1 MKKNLFRKC
10 AAMVACAAMSMMM
23 VTGCNSNTAGNNATD
38 GTTTGSNAASIQQT
52 EQETTKTAEADKKLS
67 GTISLAGSTS
77 MQKLADALAETFMEA
92 NSGVTVTVEYSGSS
106 AGIESL
112 LNGSCDIGDASRN
125 LKDSE
130 KSGGAVENIVAI
142 DGIAVI
148 VDKNNTVAG
157 LTKQQLS
164 DIYTGAVTNWSEVGG
179 SDTPIVVV
187 GREAGSGTRG
197 AFEEILK
204 VEDACKYAVECDST
218 GAAMAKVASTEG
230 AIGYVS
236 LGSLNDTVKALK
248 IDGEEAT
255 EQNIKDGKY
264 KICRPFNIATKKG
277 ADNELA
283 KDFISYIMSK
293 EGQQVISD
301 NGYIGDDS
309 AEAYAGTKPS
319 GKVVVGGSS
328 SVSPV
333 MEKLIEAYKKVNT
346 GAAIEL
352 QTTDSTTCMTSAID
366 GSYDIGMASRELQD
380 DEKDKL
386 DSQAIATDG
395 IAVIVNKNNTTDEL
409 SSDQVKDIYTG
420 NAVAWDE
427 VVK

>member
-1 MKKNLFRKC
+1 MRKNLFKKLV
-10 AAMVACAAMSMMM
+10 AMAACAAMSVVMM
-23 VTGCNSNTAGNNATD
+23 TGCNSSSESDSTTAGSST
-38 GTTTGSNAASIQQT
+38 GSTTTAAQTTTEAAS
-52 EQETTKTAEADKKLS
+52 KTDSNKSLS

-112 LNGSCDIGDASRN
+112 LGGSCDIGDASRN

-130 KSGGAVENIVAI
+130 KEGGAVENIVAI

-164 DIYTGAVTNWSEVGG
+164 DIYTGVITNWSEVGG
-179 SDTPIVVV
+179 SDTPVVVV

-236 LGSLNDTVKALK
+236 LDVLDDSVNALK
-248 IDGEEAT
+248 LDEVEPT
-255 EQNIKDGKY
+255 SDNIVAGTY
-264 KICRPFNIATKKG
+264 FLCRPFVMATKG
-277 ADNELA
+277 EISEQSELVQA
-283 KDFISYIMSK
+283 FFDFVKSD
-293 EGQQVISD
+293 EG
-301 NGYIGDDS
+301 
-309 AEAYAGTKPS
+309 
-319 GKVVVGGSS
+319 
-328 SVSPV
+328 
-333 MEKLIEAYKKVNT
+333 
-346 GAAIEL
+346 
-352 QTTDSTTCMTSAID
+352 
-366 GSYDIGMASRELQD
+366 R
-380 DEKDKL
+380 
-386 DSQAIATDG
+386 
-395 IAVIVNKNNTTDEL
+395 AVIK
-409 SSDQVKDIYTG
+409 
-420 NAVAWDE
+420 AVGLITAE
-427 VVK
+427 

>member
-38 GTTTGSNAASIQQT
+38 GTTTGSNAASTQQT

-179 SDTPIVVV
+179 RDTPIVVV

-204 VEDACKYAVECDST
+204 VEDTCKYAVECDST

-236 LGSLNDTVKALK
+236 LDVLDDSVNALNLDDVAPTS
-248 IDGEEAT
+248 D
-255 EQNIKDGKY
+255 NIVPGTY
-264 KICRPFNIATKKG
+264 FLCRPFVMATKG
-277 ADNELA
+277 EISEQNELVQA
-283 KDFISYIMSK
+283 FFDFLKSD
-293 EGQQVISD
+293 EGK
-301 NGYIGDDS
+301 
-309 AEAYAGTKPS
+309 A
-319 GKVVVGGSS
+319 
-328 SVSPV
+328 
-333 MEKLIEAYKKVNT
+333 
-346 GAAIEL
+346 
-352 QTTDSTTCMTSAID
+352 
-366 GSYDIGMASRELQD
+366 
-380 DEKDKL
+380 
-386 DSQAIATDG
+386 
-395 IAVIVNKNNTTDEL
+395 
-409 SSDQVKDIYTG
+409 
-420 NAVAWDE
+420 
-427 VVK
+427 VVKAVGLITVD

>member
-38 GTTTGSNAASIQQT
+38 GTTKGSNAASTQQT
-52 EQETTKTAEADKKLS
+52 EQDTTKTAEADKKLS

-236 LGSLNDTVKALK
+236 LDVLDDSVNALNLDDVAPTS
-248 IDGEEAT
+248 D
-255 EQNIKDGKY
+255 NIVAGTY
-264 KICRPFNIATKKG
+264 FLCRPFVMATKG
-277 ADNELA
+277 ELSEQNELVQA
-283 KDFISYIMSK
+283 FFNFLKSD
-293 EGQQVISD
+293 EGK
-301 NGYIGDDS
+301 
-309 AEAYAGTKPS
+309 A
-319 GKVVVGGSS
+319 
-328 SVSPV
+328 
-333 MEKLIEAYKKVNT
+333 
-346 GAAIEL
+346 
-352 QTTDSTTCMTSAID
+352 
-366 GSYDIGMASRELQD
+366 
-380 DEKDKL
+380 
-386 DSQAIATDG
+386 
-395 IAVIVNKNNTTDEL
+395 
-409 SSDQVKDIYTG
+409 
-420 NAVAWDE
+420 
-427 VVK
+427 VVKAVGLITVD

>member
-1 MKKNLFRKC
+1 MRKNLFRKC

-38 GTTTGSNAASIQQT
+38 GTTTGSNAASTQQT

-130 KSGGAVENIVAI
+130 KESGAVENIVAI

-148 VDKNNTVAG
+148 VDKNNDVAG

-236 LGSLNDTVKALK
+236 LDVLDDSVNALNLDDVAPTS
-248 IDGEEAT
+248 D
-255 EQNIKDGKY
+255 NIVAGTY
-264 KICRPFNIATKKG
+264 FLCRPFVMATKG
-277 ADNELA
+277 EISGQNELVQA
-283 KDFISYIMSK
+283 FFDFLKSD
-293 EGQQVISD
+293 EGK
-301 NGYIGDDS
+301 
-309 AEAYAGTKPS
+309 A
-319 GKVVVGGSS
+319 
-328 SVSPV
+328 
-333 MEKLIEAYKKVNT
+333 
-346 GAAIEL
+346 
-352 QTTDSTTCMTSAID
+352 
-366 GSYDIGMASRELQD
+366 
-380 DEKDKL
+380 
-386 DSQAIATDG
+386 
-395 IAVIVNKNNTTDEL
+395 
-409 SSDQVKDIYTG
+409 
-420 NAVAWDE
+420 
-427 VVK
+427 VVKAVGLITVD

>member
-1 MKKNLFRKC
+1 MRKNLFRKC
-10 AAMVACAAMSMMM
+10 AAMAACAAMSLMM

-38 GTTTGSNAASIQQT
+38 GTTTGSNAASTQQT

-148 VDKNNTVAG
+148 VDRNNTVAG

-204 VEDACKYAVECDST
+204 VEDACRYAVECDST

-236 LGSLNDTVKALK
+236 LDVLDDSVNALNLDDVAPTS
-248 IDGEEAT
+248 D
-255 EQNIKDGKY
+255 NIVAGTY
-264 KICRPFNIATKKG
+264 FLCRPFVMATKG
-277 ADNELA
+277 EISGQNELVQA
-283 KDFISYIMSK
+283 FFDFLKSD
-293 EGQQVISD
+293 EGK
-301 NGYIGDDS
+301 
-309 AEAYAGTKPS
+309 A
-319 GKVVVGGSS
+319 
-328 SVSPV
+328 
-333 MEKLIEAYKKVNT
+333 
-346 GAAIEL
+346 
-352 QTTDSTTCMTSAID
+352 
-366 GSYDIGMASRELQD
+366 
-380 DEKDKL
+380 
-386 DSQAIATDG
+386 
-395 IAVIVNKNNTTDEL
+395 
-409 SSDQVKDIYTG
+409 
-420 NAVAWDE
+420 
-427 VVK
+427 VVKAVGLVTVD

>member
-1 MKKNLFRKC
+1 MRKNLFRKC

-38 GTTTGSNAASIQQT
+38 GTTTGSAATTTQQT
-52 EQETTKTAEADKKLS
+52 EQETTKTVEADKKLS

-236 LGSLNDTVKALK
+236 LDVLDDSVNALNLDDVAPTS
-248 IDGEEAT
+248 D
-255 EQNIKDGKY
+255 NIVAGTY
-264 KICRPFNIATKKG
+264 FLCRPFVMATKG
-277 ADNELA
+277 EISGQNELVQA
-283 KDFISYIMSK
+283 FFDFLKSD
-293 EGQQVISD
+293 EGK
-301 NGYIGDDS
+301 
-309 AEAYAGTKPS
+309 A
-319 GKVVVGGSS
+319 
-328 SVSPV
+328 
-333 MEKLIEAYKKVNT
+333 
-346 GAAIEL
+346 
-352 QTTDSTTCMTSAID
+352 
-366 GSYDIGMASRELQD
+366 
-380 DEKDKL
+380 
-386 DSQAIATDG
+386 
-395 IAVIVNKNNTTDEL
+395 
-409 SSDQVKDIYTG
+409 
-420 NAVAWDE
+420 
-427 VVK
+427 VVKAVGLITVD

>member
-1 MKKNLFRKC
+1 MRKNLFRKC

-23 VTGCNSNTAGNNATD
+23 VTGCNSNSAGN
-38 GTTTGSNAASIQQT
+38 GTTGTTQGSTTGSAATTTQQT

-77 MQKLADALAETFMEA
+77 MQKLAETFMEA

-204 VEDACKYAVECDST
+204 VEDACRYAVECDST

-236 LGSLNDTVKALK
+236 LDVLDDSVNALNLDDVAPTS
-248 IDGEEAT
+248 D
-255 EQNIKDGKY
+255 NIVAGTY
-264 KICRPFNIATKKG
+264 FLCRPFVMATKG
-277 ADNELA
+277 EISEQNELVQA
-283 KDFISYIMSK
+283 FFDFLKSD
-293 EGQQVISD
+293 EGK
-301 NGYIGDDS
+301 
-309 AEAYAGTKPS
+309 A
-319 GKVVVGGSS
+319 
-328 SVSPV
+328 
-333 MEKLIEAYKKVNT
+333 
-346 GAAIEL
+346 
-352 QTTDSTTCMTSAID
+352 
-366 GSYDIGMASRELQD
+366 
-380 DEKDKL
+380 
-386 DSQAIATDG
+386 
-395 IAVIVNKNNTTDEL
+395 
-409 SSDQVKDIYTG
+409 
-420 NAVAWDE
+420 
-427 VVK
+427 VVKAVGLITVD

>member
-1 MKKNLFRKC
+1 MRKNLFKKLV
-10 AAMVACAAMSMMM
+10 AMAACAAMSVVMM
-23 VTGCNSNTAGNNATD
+23 TGCNSKTSSDNSTSGSTS
-38 GTTTGSNAASIQQT
+38 GTTPEVVTTT
-52 EQETTKTAEADKKLS
+52 EAPSKTENKNLS

-112 LNGSCDIGDASRN
+112 LGGSCDIGDASRN

-130 KSGGAVENIVAI
+130 KEGGAVENIVAI

-148 VDKNNTVAG
+148 VDKSNSVAG

-164 DIYTGAVTNWSEVGG
+164 DIYTGAITNWSEVGG

-236 LGSLNDTVKALK
+236 LDVLDDSVNALK
-248 IDGEEAT
+248 LDEVEPT
-255 EQNIKDGKY
+255 SDNIVAGTY
-264 KICRPFNIATKKG
+264 FLCRPFVMATKG
-277 ADNELA
+277 EISEQSELVQA
-283 KDFISYIMSK
+283 FFDFVKSD
-293 EGQQVISD
+293 EG
-301 NGYIGDDS
+301 
-309 AEAYAGTKPS
+309 K
-319 GKVVVGGSS
+319 
-328 SVSPV
+328 
-333 MEKLIEAYKKVNT
+333 
-346 GAAIEL
+346 
-352 QTTDSTTCMTSAID
+352 
-366 GSYDIGMASRELQD
+366 
-380 DEKDKL
+380 
-386 DSQAIATDG
+386 
-395 IAVIVNKNNTTDEL
+395 AVIK
-409 SSDQVKDIYTG
+409 
-420 NAVAWDE
+420 AVGLITAE
-427 VVK
+427 

>member
-1 MKKNLFRKC
+1 MRKNLFRKC

-23 VTGCNSNTAGNNATD
+23 VTGCNSNSAGN
-38 GTTTGSNAASIQQT
+38 GTTGTTQGSTTGSAATTTQQT

-130 KSGGAVENIVAI
+130 KEGGAVENIVAI

-204 VEDACKYAVECDST
+204 VEDTCKYAVECDST

-236 LGSLNDTVKALK
+236 LDVLDDSVNALNLDDVAPTS
-248 IDGEEAT
+248 D
-255 EQNIKDGKY
+255 NIVAGTY
-264 KICRPFNIATKKG
+264 FLCRPFVMATKG
-277 ADNELA
+277 EISGQNELVQA
-283 KDFISYIMSK
+283 FFDFLKSD
-293 EGQQVISD
+293 EGK
-301 NGYIGDDS
+301 
-309 AEAYAGTKPS
+309 A
-319 GKVVVGGSS
+319 
-328 SVSPV
+328 
-333 MEKLIEAYKKVNT
+333 
-346 GAAIEL
+346 
-352 QTTDSTTCMTSAID
+352 
-366 GSYDIGMASRELQD
+366 
-380 DEKDKL
+380 
-386 DSQAIATDG
+386 
-395 IAVIVNKNNTTDEL
+395 
-409 SSDQVKDIYTG
+409 
-420 NAVAWDE
+420 
-427 VVK
+427 VVKAVGLITVD

>member
-23 VTGCNSNTAGNNATD
+23 VTGCNSNSAGNNATD
-38 GTTTGSNAASIQQT
+38 GTTTGSNAASTQQT

-204 VEDACKYAVECDST
+204 VEDTCKYAVECDST

-236 LGSLNDTVKALK
+236 LDVLDDSVNALNLDDVAPTS
-248 IDGEEAT
+248 D
-255 EQNIKDGKY
+255 NIVAGTY
-264 KICRPFNIATKKG
+264 FLCRPFVMATKG
-277 ADNELA
+277 EISGQNELVQA
-283 KDFISYIMSK
+283 FFDFLKSD
-293 EGQQVISD
+293 EGK
-301 NGYIGDDS
+301 
-309 AEAYAGTKPS
+309 A
-319 GKVVVGGSS
+319 
-328 SVSPV
+328 
-333 MEKLIEAYKKVNT
+333 
-346 GAAIEL
+346 
-352 QTTDSTTCMTSAID
+352 
-366 GSYDIGMASRELQD
+366 
-380 DEKDKL
+380 
-386 DSQAIATDG
+386 
-395 IAVIVNKNNTTDEL
+395 
-409 SSDQVKDIYTG
+409 
-420 NAVAWDE
+420 
-427 VVK
+427 VVKAVGLITVD

>member
-1 MKKNLFRKC
+1 MRKNLFRKC

-38 GTTTGSNAASIQQT
+38 GTTTGSNAASTQQT

-148 VDKNNTVAG
+148 VDRNNTVAG

-236 LGSLNDTVKALK
+236 LDVLDDSVNALK
-248 IDGEEAT
+248 LDEVEPT
-255 EQNIKDGKY
+255 SDNIVAGTY
-264 KICRPFNIATKKG
+264 FLCRPFVMATKG
-277 ADNELA
+277 EISEQSELVQA
-283 KDFISYIMSK
+283 FFDFVKSD
-293 EGQQVISD
+293 EG
-301 NGYIGDDS
+301 
-309 AEAYAGTKPS
+309 K
-319 GKVVVGGSS
+319 
-328 SVSPV
+328 
-333 MEKLIEAYKKVNT
+333 
-346 GAAIEL
+346 
-352 QTTDSTTCMTSAID
+352 
-366 GSYDIGMASRELQD
+366 
-380 DEKDKL
+380 
-386 DSQAIATDG
+386 
-395 IAVIVNKNNTTDEL
+395 AVIK
-409 SSDQVKDIYTG
+409 
-420 NAVAWDE
+420 AVGLITAE
-427 VVK
+427 

>member
-38 GTTTGSNAASIQQT
+38 GTTTGSNAASTQQT

-187 GREAGSGTRG
+187 CREAGSGTRG

-236 LGSLNDTVKALK
+236 LDVLDDSVNALNLDDVAPTS
-248 IDGEEAT
+248 D
-255 EQNIKDGKY
+255 NIVAGTY
-264 KICRPFNIATKKG
+264 FLCRPFVMATKG
-277 ADNELA
+277 EISEQNELVQA
-283 KDFISYIMSK
+283 FFDFLKSD
-293 EGQQVISD
+293 EGK
-301 NGYIGDDS
+301 
-309 AEAYAGTKPS
+309 A
-319 GKVVVGGSS
+319 
-328 SVSPV
+328 
-333 MEKLIEAYKKVNT
+333 
-346 GAAIEL
+346 
-352 QTTDSTTCMTSAID
+352 
-366 GSYDIGMASRELQD
+366 
-380 DEKDKL
+380 
-386 DSQAIATDG
+386 
-395 IAVIVNKNNTTDEL
+395 
-409 SSDQVKDIYTG
+409 
-420 NAVAWDE
+420 
-427 VVK
+427 VVKTVGLITVD

>member
-1 MKKNLFRKC
+1 MRKNLFRKC

-38 GTTTGSNAASIQQT
+38 GTTTGSNAASTQQT

-157 LTKQQLS
+157 LTRQQLS

-236 LGSLNDTVKALK
+236 LDVLDDSVNALNLDDVAPTS
-248 IDGEEAT
+248 D
-255 EQNIKDGKY
+255 NIVAGTY
-264 KICRPFNIATKKG
+264 FLCRPFVMATKG
-277 ADNELA
+277 ELSEQNELVQA
-283 KDFISYIMSK
+283 FFNFLKSD
-293 EGQQVISD
+293 EGK
-301 NGYIGDDS
+301 
-309 AEAYAGTKPS
+309 A
-319 GKVVVGGSS
+319 
-328 SVSPV
+328 
-333 MEKLIEAYKKVNT
+333 
-346 GAAIEL
+346 
-352 QTTDSTTCMTSAID
+352 
-366 GSYDIGMASRELQD
+366 
-380 DEKDKL
+380 
-386 DSQAIATDG
+386 
-395 IAVIVNKNNTTDEL
+395 
-409 SSDQVKDIYTG
+409 
-420 NAVAWDE
+420 
-427 VVK
+427 VVKAVGLITVD

>member
-1 MKKNLFRKC
+1 MRLERGREMRKNLFRKC

-38 GTTTGSNAASIQQT
+38 GTTTGSNTASTQQT

-204 VEDACKYAVECDST
+204 VEDTCKYAVECDST

-236 LGSLNDTVKALK
+236 LDVLDDSVNALNLDDVAPTS
-248 IDGEEAT
+248 D
-255 EQNIKDGKY
+255 NIVAGTY
-264 KICRPFNIATKKG
+264 FLCRPFVMATKG
-277 ADNELA
+277 EISEQNELVQA
-283 KDFISYIMSK
+283 FFDFLKSD
-293 EGQQVISD
+293 EGK
-301 NGYIGDDS
+301 
-309 AEAYAGTKPS
+309 A
-319 GKVVVGGSS
+319 
-328 SVSPV
+328 
-333 MEKLIEAYKKVNT
+333 
-346 GAAIEL
+346 
-352 QTTDSTTCMTSAID
+352 
-366 GSYDIGMASRELQD
+366 
-380 DEKDKL
+380 
-386 DSQAIATDG
+386 
-395 IAVIVNKNNTTDEL
+395 
-409 SSDQVKDIYTG
+409 
-420 NAVAWDE
+420 
-427 VVK
+427 VVKAVGLITVD

>member
-1 MKKNLFRKC
+1 MRKNLFRKC

-23 VTGCNSNTAGNNATD
+23 VTGCNSNSAGN
-38 GTTTGSNAASIQQT
+38 GTTGTTQGSTTGSAATTTQQT

-179 SDTPIVVV
+179 RDTPIVVV

-204 VEDACKYAVECDST
+204 VEDTCKYAVECDST

-236 LGSLNDTVKALK
+236 LDVLDDSVNALNLDDVAPTS
-248 IDGEEAT
+248 D
-255 EQNIKDGKY
+255 NIVAGTY
-264 KICRPFNIATKKG
+264 FLCRPFVMATKG
-277 ADNELA
+277 EISEQNELVQA
-283 KDFISYIMSK
+283 FFDFLKSD
-293 EGQQVISD
+293 EGK
-301 NGYIGDDS
+301 
-309 AEAYAGTKPS
+309 A
-319 GKVVVGGSS
+319 
-328 SVSPV
+328 
-333 MEKLIEAYKKVNT
+333 
-346 GAAIEL
+346 
-352 QTTDSTTCMTSAID
+352 
-366 GSYDIGMASRELQD
+366 
-380 DEKDKL
+380 
-386 DSQAIATDG
+386 
-395 IAVIVNKNNTTDEL
+395 
-409 SSDQVKDIYTG
+409 
-420 NAVAWDE
+420 
-427 VVK
+427 VVKAVGLITVD

>member
-1 MKKNLFRKC
+1 MGKNLFKKLV
-10 AAMVACAAMSMMM
+10 AMAACAAMSVVMM
-23 VTGCNSNTAGNNATD
+23 TGCNSSSESDSTTAGS
-38 GTTTGSNAASIQQT
+38 TTGSTTTEAQTTTEAAS
-52 EQETTKTAEADKKLS
+52 KADSNKNLS

-112 LNGSCDIGDASRN
+112 LGGSCDIGNASRN

-130 KSGGAVENIVAI
+130 KEGGAVENIVAI

-148 VDKNNTVAG
+148 VDKSNSVAG

-164 DIYTGAVTNWSEVGG
+164 DIYTGVITNWSEVGG

-236 LGSLNDTVKALK
+236 LDVLDDSVNALK
-248 IDGEEAT
+248 LDEVEPT
-255 EQNIKDGKY
+255 SDNIVAGTY
-264 KICRPFNIATKKG
+264 FLCRPFVMATKG
-277 ADNELA
+277 EISEQSELVQA
-283 KDFISYIMSK
+283 FFDFVKSD
-293 EGQQVISD
+293 EG
-301 NGYIGDDS
+301 
-309 AEAYAGTKPS
+309 K
-319 GKVVVGGSS
+319 
-328 SVSPV
+328 
-333 MEKLIEAYKKVNT
+333 
-346 GAAIEL
+346 
-352 QTTDSTTCMTSAID
+352 
-366 GSYDIGMASRELQD
+366 
-380 DEKDKL
+380 
-386 DSQAIATDG
+386 
-395 IAVIVNKNNTTDEL
+395 AVIK
-409 SSDQVKDIYTG
+409 
-420 NAVAWDE
+420 AVGLITAE
-427 VVK
+427 

>member
-1 MKKNLFRKC
+1 MRKNLFRKC

-38 GTTTGSNAASIQQT
+38 GTATGSNAASTQQT

-142 DGIAVI
+142 DGIAAI

-164 DIYTGAVTNWSEVGG
+164 DIYMGAVTNWSEVGG

-236 LGSLNDTVKALK
+236 LDVLDDSVNALNLDDVAPTS
-248 IDGEEAT
+248 D
-255 EQNIKDGKY
+255 NIVAGTY
-264 KICRPFNIATKKG
+264 FLCRPFVMATKG
-277 ADNELA
+277 EISGQNELVQA
-283 KDFISYIMSK
+283 FFDFLKSD
-293 EGQQVISD
+293 EGK
-301 NGYIGDDS
+301 
-309 AEAYAGTKPS
+309 A
-319 GKVVVGGSS
+319 
-328 SVSPV
+328 
-333 MEKLIEAYKKVNT
+333 
-346 GAAIEL
+346 
-352 QTTDSTTCMTSAID
+352 
-366 GSYDIGMASRELQD
+366 
-380 DEKDKL
+380 
-386 DSQAIATDG
+386 
-395 IAVIVNKNNTTDEL
+395 
-409 SSDQVKDIYTG
+409 
-420 NAVAWDE
+420 
-427 VVK
+427 VVKAVGLITVD

>member
-1 MKKNLFRKC
+1 M
-10 AAMVACAAMSMMM
+10 AACAAMSMMM

-38 GTTTGSNAASIQQT
+38 GTTTGSNAASTQQT

-204 VEDACKYAVECDST
+204 VEDTCKYAVECDST

-236 LGSLNDTVKALK
+236 LDVLDDSVNALNLDDVAPTS
-248 IDGEEAT
+248 D
-255 EQNIKDGKY
+255 NIVAGTY
-264 KICRPFNIATKKG
+264 FLCRPFVMATKG
-277 ADNELA
+277 EISEQNELVQA
-283 KDFISYIMSK
+283 FFDFLKSD
-293 EGQQVISD
+293 EGK
-301 NGYIGDDS
+301 
-309 AEAYAGTKPS
+309 A
-319 GKVVVGGSS
+319 
-328 SVSPV
+328 
-333 MEKLIEAYKKVNT
+333 
-346 GAAIEL
+346 
-352 QTTDSTTCMTSAID
+352 
-366 GSYDIGMASRELQD
+366 
-380 DEKDKL
+380 
-386 DSQAIATDG
+386 
-395 IAVIVNKNNTTDEL
+395 
-409 SSDQVKDIYTG
+409 
-420 NAVAWDE
+420 
-427 VVK
+427 VVKAVGLITVD

>member
-1 MKKNLFRKC
+1 MRKNLFRKC
-10 AAMVACAAMSMMM
+10 AAMIACAAMSMMM

-38 GTTTGSNAASIQQT
+38 GTTTGSNAASTQQT

-236 LGSLNDTVKALK
+236 LDVLDDSVNALNLDDVAPTS
-248 IDGEEAT
+248 D
-255 EQNIKDGKY
+255 NIVAGTY
-264 KICRPFNIATKKG
+264 FLCRPFVMATKG
-277 ADNELA
+277 EISEQNELVQA
-283 KDFISYIMSK
+283 FFNFLKSD
-293 EGQQVISD
+293 EGK
-301 NGYIGDDS
+301 
-309 AEAYAGTKPS
+309 A
-319 GKVVVGGSS
+319 
-328 SVSPV
+328 
-333 MEKLIEAYKKVNT
+333 
-346 GAAIEL
+346 
-352 QTTDSTTCMTSAID
+352 
-366 GSYDIGMASRELQD
+366 
-380 DEKDKL
+380 
-386 DSQAIATDG
+386 
-395 IAVIVNKNNTTDEL
+395 
-409 SSDQVKDIYTG
+409 
-420 NAVAWDE
+420 
-427 VVK
+427 VVKAVGLITVD

>member
-1 MKKNLFRKC
+1 MRKNLFRKC

-38 GTTTGSNAASIQQT
+38 GTTTGSNAASTQQT

-157 LTKQQLS
+157 LTRQQLS

-236 LGSLNDTVKALK
+236 LDVLDDSVNALNLDDVAPTS
-248 IDGEEAT
+248 D
-255 EQNIKDGKY
+255 NIVAGTY
-264 KICRPFNIATKKG
+264 FLCRPFVMATKG
-277 ADNELA
+277 EISEQNELVQA
-283 KDFISYIMSK
+283 FFDFLKSD
-293 EGQQVISD
+293 EGK
-301 NGYIGDDS
+301 
-309 AEAYAGTKPS
+309 A
-319 GKVVVGGSS
+319 
-328 SVSPV
+328 
-333 MEKLIEAYKKVNT
+333 
-346 GAAIEL
+346 
-352 QTTDSTTCMTSAID
+352 
-366 GSYDIGMASRELQD
+366 
-380 DEKDKL
+380 
-386 DSQAIATDG
+386 
-395 IAVIVNKNNTTDEL
+395 
-409 SSDQVKDIYTG
+409 
-420 NAVAWDE
+420 
-427 VVK
+427 VVKAVGLITVD